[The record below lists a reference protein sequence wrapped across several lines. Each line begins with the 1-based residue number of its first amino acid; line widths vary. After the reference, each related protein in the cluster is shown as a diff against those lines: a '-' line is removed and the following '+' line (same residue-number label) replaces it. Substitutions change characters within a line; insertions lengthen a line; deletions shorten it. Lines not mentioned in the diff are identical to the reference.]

1 MTARA
6 AIATTT
12 SVTTIASTAA
22 VAAIASVVAAGFA
35 ARTEVAELTGDLAV
49 ERVFEAHRHGA
60 TRTRTITGRGSTR

>member
-1 MTARA
+1 MTTRA

-22 VAAIASVVAAGFA
+22 LTALVAAGFA
-35 ARTEVAELTGDLAV
+35 ARAEVAELTGDLAV

-60 TRTRTITGRGSTR
+60 ARTRTVAC